1 MNKRASIS
9 LAALANKVGA
19 LLPLLE
25 DPRSIRALAAWPK
38 FSATSFKM
46 VSGLERQG
54 ISPGTV
60 LDVGANA
67 GQFAIAAAKLF
78 PNAAVHSF
86 EPVPETFEAL
96 GKNVS
101 SLGNVTVYPL
111 ALGEAEGEVVFRVNE
126 HSHSSSALPLA
137 EAHREAFPEAREA
150 REIPV
155 RVSTLDAVFADLD
168 LRGPVLLKLDV
179 QGFEA
184 QALRGAARTLG
195 RVDYVLLEASFKPM
209 YEGETLFMDLVRMM
223 EERGFRFLRPAGWL
237 SSPGSGEVLQMDA
250 LFARA
255 E

>member
-1 MNKRASIS
+1 MEMFGLN
-9 LAALANKVGA
+9 ALARARTVIS
-19 LLPLLE
+19 LLE
-25 DPRSIRALAAWPK
+25 DTRSLKALATWPK
-38 FSATSFKM
+38 FSVSSYFM

-67 GQFAIAAAKLF
+67 GQFAIAVAKLF
-78 PNAAVHSF
+78 PKAVVHSF
-86 EPVPETFEAL
+86 EPVPETFEVL
-96 GKNVS
+96 QTNVS
-101 SLGNVTVYPL
+101 GLGNVTAYPL
-111 ALGEAEGEVVFRVNE
+111 ALGEAAGEIVFRVNE

-155 RVSTLDAVFADLD
+155 RVSTLDVVFEDVE

-184 QALRGAARTLG
+184 QALYGGARTLG

-209 YEGETLFMDLVRMM
+209 YEGETLFMDLVRML

-237 SSPGSGEVLQMDA
+237 SSPGSGEILQMDA
-250 LFARA
+250 LFVRA